1 MQQGL
6 DEAQACL
13 AAEDWPGAERHL
25 SEYFV
30 KGGDDVTLERALIL
44 QAHAVTKTRLMDAF
58 VVRRK
63 TAQRTIAEPAE
74 QHLVEMLPLLDTPSD
89 VAELASFSN
98 GLIPLRKALRLAQA
112 SSSATAILNVSLSF
126 IKISRRAMFKH
137 AAPSIV
143 FLRDLVSAMQ
153 AIPGDNS
160 ENILAWRTVCHL
172 LLARFILSEEITET
186 PSKRGV
192 DEARANVLQASQL
205 SYESPTAR
213 YLFLQGLRVLIS
225 LSSKVV
231 DLIEPRWS
239 SVPAIKALVLLDK
252 LRVSSVS
259 GVEPDQ
265 SLLDALQAICSEMAA
280 AASPSFGS
288 AARPGAAPQVAEH
301 MPNVVFVSD
310 DHVRLML
317 AREAIGHGLFALAA
331 DLLARCRKHAS
342 DVRMTA
348 RRDLLEAEA
357 SLWLHEEQSGGP
369 VVQTLARINTLQN
382 ISRVVDVASENCIDE
397 VVLEAC
403 ITTWN
408 LSQPILED
416 ANRHLLVAFMRNAC
430 KAIEALDAN
439 HGSLEFFLQHELAKC
454 YETMNLLSLAETHA
468 AKATEREILQEYK
481 DENSIASKRIV
492 AKLHSLSSSL
502 RSEIKALTLVDRSR
516 TGGSISEANHF
527 LQQAL
532 KAIVPG
538 FEQRNFANKIAGKID
553 AAPKVRDA
561 ELFLIVMAEIMRE
574 ALRRVENR
582 GLFNQVGSGFD
593 EIAET
598 SQSGANLEIADAWE
612 VVFVSSSFV
621 IDACAADPSR
631 KRLLAEASLSKGQSI
646 AQGILIFSDRPEAY
660 KRLETAAA
668 SFLSALEIGKT
679 LSERWIV
686 FNSAASLWN
695 TFVAAEQCFAH
706 SADPRRGDRPG
717 EMWTEVFQKLA
728 DLLADTDICDSTLY
742 SQICSTLGL
751 SLVEAQ
757 AAQTADS
764 LKSKGKPVGKDGATL
779 LKAAEDMFKSGL
791 GAKHAD
797 YNSLF
802 VGAKGWCKLQSQRQ
816 PPAVSAQSLESD
828 DPVLRLFVA
837 LETGQFAAAG
847 ATAAARQSKDAD
859 IAASEH
865 AASALHHVK
874 LMPDIF
880 RAELFLRIARQSAEL
895 GSHGVALGCA
905 RSASA
910 FLGRLEQYVE
920 AGQAHYWLLSCKLF
934 AVQMSSANVHVVLGS
949 QKYATAEALSAL
961 SGLIKEFSRSK
972 SRNATLLRLCLRHVW
987 NTIAPNLTRKRS
999 SLVLRQLVSMLK
1011 CMSTE
1016 AAKNEAFRQV
1026 VNSLDPP
1033 DLDIARDLFL
1043 AAVDILID
1051 EGKLANALRL
1061 ADMGMRFLAAR
1072 NQADLWFRKAL
1083 VLNAMGR
1090 GSSLVPLKDSSI
1102 ELQAQ
1107 TWERLAAALPQ
1118 LDRKID
1124 ALQMAAKLLSSK
1136 HLTDTWA
1143 FTSVQFAL
1151 GEALPQLEG
1160 EATGFVPRA
1169 GLDAVADLRFGER
1182 SYDFVILG
1190 LKSLLSSAQAAD
1202 VPRRRQM
1209 LQAARNIV
1217 CTLLMPIFLNCKPPV
1232 EADKEPTPSGKN
1244 SSAPKSR
1251 KPKEPAQDVIEM
1263 PSNDKWH
1270 LFCWPA
1276 YICTQFQQ
1284 SAALEFINKSN
1295 IHDPLEVCAVLLHLV
1310 RGLVQSDDL
1319 DSTHAV
1325 FCLLELVSDL
1335 ACTDAPDVFTTVLL
1349 YSAVVL
1355 TLQGHDKRAREKYRQ
1370 AMLRAQCHREEHQLS
1385 LPAKDFSQPPKT
1397 FKALTNF
1404 YLIKAECHLFFRDFA
1419 DAHKVLAQC
1428 KWLSTFLSDSSAL
1441 CFSYSLESLACIGSR
1456 NYDSARFLAAMAIRL
1471 DTRAGG
1477 ACSTARAILPFICAA
1492 IAEIGNESSDT
1503 IAKSVRQSLSILDT
1517 ALEMLSRN
1525 SDMAAT
1531 KRSPGDGSLGDL
1543 QEIAYSTFCDAAK
1556 RAENIRSTPLRLEV
1570 YSRALSFFINGAC
1583 LRPPSARSKQVFDD
1597 AFAMILRVDV
1607 AALAPES
1614 LKHAHAILF
1623 VLADR
1628 AIHGFLYP
1636 PEKAEKTVLQVLD
1649 DFLAATAIEPPS
1661 DASKKLESSQ
1671 QEAKHMFDYYLGMHE
1686 YIQWMAARDSQD
1698 EDGRRLV
1705 TSGVKHLYDSID
1717 GLAAAS
1723 EFEKAQAASEALYE
1737 MSKATDPALAL
1748 RLVIAVQTRRKDAA
1762 VAKQDRKKTPSDDSF
1777 SDFEIREFDANVLD
1791 ILVNEYS
1798 VMSSTQGDLPALLL
1812 KMQQAFDLIFSE
1824 FRIEENVS
1832 DLPATPSAAESQR
1845 PKSIPKEDMQ
1855 PASVDEFQHLYVI
1868 PDKAIDILPL
1878 EILLSKY
1885 FPKVTSVS
1893 RDFNIHVLAHRQ
1905 KNKDVL
1911 PKTPVPEPTKKK
1923 DKAPEAEKEKPIG
1936 PDVFSTPNLTAARQL
1951 AETLTEFGQKACGI
1965 AAENVSADEFAE
1977 IIQRGPAFLYHG
1989 PSMLSEDCLGVLA
2002 DLKLSG
2008 RRRRNLDIA
2017 AS

>member
-1 MQQGL
+1 
-6 DEAQACL
+6 
-13 AAEDWPGAERHL
+13 
-25 SEYFV
+25 
-30 KGGDDVTLERALIL
+30 
-44 QAHAVTKTRLMDAF
+44 
-58 VVRRK
+58 
-63 TAQRTIAEPAE
+63 
-74 QHLVEMLPLLDTPSD
+74 
-89 VAELASFSN
+89 
-98 GLIPLRKALRLAQA
+98 
-112 SSSATAILNVSLSF
+112 
-126 IKISRRAMFKH
+126 
-137 AAPSIV
+137 
-143 FLRDLVSAMQ
+143 
-153 AIPGDNS
+153 
-160 ENILAWRTVCHL
+160 
-172 LLARFILSEEITET
+172 
-186 PSKRGV
+186 
-192 DEARANVLQASQL
+192 
-205 SYESPTAR
+205 
-213 YLFLQGLRVLIS
+213 
-225 LSSKVV
+225 
-231 DLIEPRWS
+231 
-239 SVPAIKALVLLDK
+239 
-252 LRVSSVS
+252 
-259 GVEPDQ
+259 
-265 SLLDALQAICSEMAA
+265 
-280 AASPSFGS
+280 
-288 AARPGAAPQVAEH
+288 
-301 MPNVVFVSD
+301 
-310 DHVRLML
+310 
-317 AREAIGHGLFALAA
+317 
-331 DLLARCRKHAS
+331 
-342 DVRMTA
+342 
-348 RRDLLEAEA
+348 
-357 SLWLHEEQSGGP
+357 
-369 VVQTLARINTLQN
+369 
-382 ISRVVDVASENCIDE
+382 
-397 VVLEAC
+397 
-403 ITTWN
+403 
-408 LSQPILED
+408 
-416 ANRHLLVAFMRNAC
+416 
-430 KAIEALDAN
+430 
-439 HGSLEFFLQHELAKC
+439 
-454 YETMNLLSLAETHA
+454 
-468 AKATEREILQEYK
+468 
-481 DENSIASKRIV
+481 
-492 AKLHSLSSSL
+492 
-502 RSEIKALTLVDRSR
+502 
-516 TGGSISEANHF
+516 
-527 LQQAL
+527 
-532 KAIVPG
+532 
-538 FEQRNFANKIAGKID
+538 
-553 AAPKVRDA
+553 
-561 ELFLIVMAEIMRE
+561 
-574 ALRRVENR
+574 
-582 GLFNQVGSGFD
+582 
-593 EIAET
+593 
-598 SQSGANLEIADAWE
+598 
-612 VVFVSSSFV
+612 
-621 IDACAADPSR
+621 
-631 KRLLAEASLSKGQSI
+631 
-646 AQGILIFSDRPEAY
+646 
-660 KRLETAAA
+660 
-668 SFLSALEIGKT
+668 
-679 LSERWIV
+679 
-686 FNSAASLWN
+686 
-695 TFVAAEQCFAH
+695 
-706 SADPRRGDRPG
+706 
-717 EMWTEVFQKLA
+717 
-728 DLLADTDICDSTLY
+728 
-742 SQICSTLGL
+742 
-751 SLVEAQ
+751 
-757 AAQTADS
+757 
-764 LKSKGKPVGKDGATL
+764 
-779 LKAAEDMFKSGL
+779 
-791 GAKHAD
+791 
-797 YNSLF
+797 
-802 VGAKGWCKLQSQRQ
+802 
-816 PPAVSAQSLESD
+816 
-828 DPVLRLFVA
+828 
-837 LETGQFAAAG
+837 
-847 ATAAARQSKDAD
+847 
-859 IAASEH
+859 
-865 AASALHHVK
+865 
-874 LMPDIF
+874 
-880 RAELFLRIARQSAEL
+880 
-895 GSHGVALGCA
+895 
-905 RSASA
+905 
-910 FLGRLEQYVE
+910 
-920 AGQAHYWLLSCKLF
+920 
-934 AVQMSSANVHVVLGS
+934 MSSANVHVVLGS

-1525 SDMAAT
+1525 SDMASALACTVLLAKQWVLTCAQRAT

-1661 DASKKLESSQ
+1661 DASKKLESSACDPHTSEVSGLRALIDHMSRCAGQ

-1686 YIQWMAARDSQD
+1686 YIQWMAAH

-1748 RLVIAVQTRRKDAA
+1748 R
-1762 VAKQDRKKTPSDDSF
+1762 
-1777 SDFEIREFDANVLD
+1777 
-1791 ILVNEYS
+1791 
-1798 VMSSTQGDLPALLL
+1798 
-1812 KMQQAFDLIFSE
+1812 
-1824 FRIEENVS
+1824 
-1832 DLPATPSAAESQR
+1832 
-1845 PKSIPKEDMQ
+1845 
-1855 PASVDEFQHLYVI
+1855 
-1868 PDKAIDILPL
+1868 
-1878 EILLSKY
+1878 
-1885 FPKVTSVS
+1885 
-1893 RDFNIHVLAHRQ
+1893 
-1905 KNKDVL
+1905 
-1911 PKTPVPEPTKKK
+1911 
-1923 DKAPEAEKEKPIG
+1923 
-1936 PDVFSTPNLTAARQL
+1936 
-1951 AETLTEFGQKACGI
+1951 
-1965 AAENVSADEFAE
+1965 
-1977 IIQRGPAFLYHG
+1977 
-1989 PSMLSEDCLGVLA
+1989 
-2002 DLKLSG
+2002 
-2008 RRRRNLDIA
+2008 
-2017 AS
+2017 